1 MIDKQYTVKEVA
13 EILKTSEITIRRYIN
28 EEKIKN
34 TFYCGNKHL
43 IPETSLK
50 DFLEKGG
57 SEPKYRV

>member
-1 MIDKQYTVKEVA
+1 MVEKMYTVKELA

-43 IPETSLK
+43 ISETSLK
-50 DFLEKGG
+50 EFWVNGG
-57 SEPKYRV
+57 SEPKI

>member
-28 EEKIKN
+28 EEKIKDKS
-34 TFYCGNKHL
+34 YCGNKHL
-43 IPETSLK
+43 IPESSLK

-57 SEPKYRV
+57 SEPKI